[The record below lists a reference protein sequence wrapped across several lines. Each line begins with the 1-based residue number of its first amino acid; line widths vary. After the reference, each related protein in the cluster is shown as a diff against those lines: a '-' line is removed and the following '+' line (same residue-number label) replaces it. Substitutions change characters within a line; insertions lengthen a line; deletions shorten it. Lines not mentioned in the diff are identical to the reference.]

1 MDAYLARAAQH
12 RSAVVSSAAAA
23 TELGLPYT
31 QADRMFVQYEARG
44 VLGPQ
49 EPDGG
54 RRVLTSPNNKGATP

>member
-12 RSAVVSSAAAA
+12 RSAVVTPAAAA
-23 TELGLPYT
+23 TELGVPST

-49 EPDGG
+49 EPGGG
-54 RRVLTSPNNKGATP
+54 RRVLTSPTTTGATT

>member
-12 RSAVVSSAAAA
+12 RSAVVTPAAAA
-23 TELGLPYT
+23 TELGVPST

-54 RRVLTSPNNKGATP
+54 RRVFTSPTTTGATP